1 MPNTTKAPSTVLIVC
16 ATVVAV
22 AAIGAG
28 VLVLRGGVSDTALGL
43 FIGLIG
49 TVVTTL
55 VNLGRTE
62 QIKDTVHDL
71 ANGRMDAKIRAG
83 VADVLADHLIDPTA
97 GAQLDVD
104 RARRHEEPK

>member
-1 MPNTTKAPSTVLIVC
+1 MNRTPTALIVC
-16 ATVVAV
+16 ATIVAV
-22 AAIGAG
+22 AAITGA
-28 VLVLRGGVSDTALGL
+28 VLILRGGVSDTALGI
-43 FIGLIG
+43 FVGLLVSLI
-49 TVVTTL
+49 TTL

-62 QIKDTVHDL
+62 QIKETVHDL

-83 VADVLADHLIDPTA
+83 VADVLANHLIDPTA